1 MLKKILKKV
10 SWSLSGVLVISL
22 LIFFFC
28 LGTLTKI
35 IIENTGSDF
44 LGTPVKI
51 KSISIHPLKGTVD
64 LQLLSL
70 QTPDGFKQK
79 NTFTLD
85 SLQLSIDPSSL
96 FSDTIVIHK
105 IRLNN
110 PHFYY
115 EQGKHSDNIS
125 EILNHI
131 KKNNSASKKIVIKEL
146 LIPQIFIDVTNPE
159 HPEHN
164 IQLTAKDLSFSTKT
178 GKLHLG
184 NISIT
189 NPEKI
194 KSPHLFTLDS
204 ADLLLDPDSLF
215 SDSTII
221 QKIAISSPQL
231 FFEKNGTT
239 DTATEYSALI
249 RTLLFPKTANIVDSL
264 APVQL
269 NTLEIQDF
277 QLYFVHPPS
286 PKQNV
291 HVGFKTLHFSF
302 QSGRLKIDQLA
313 LSNPKAIQTPNLF
326 ELKSAE
332 LQLPKNLLTSTKPF
346 IIQNAHLSQPS
357 LFLEY
362 NFDTGTVPEWRA
374 ILQSFTQKTPTTTAV
389 KPNPKPAAKPTT
401 SPLRLQN
408 IQIDDIQLKMLNT
421 AVINPQSQP
430 KTVAKIDHIQ
440 GIITNGQLAAQHIT
454 IINTLGFQKTNFF
467 ELAEIQATFNPAS
480 LHQAPFTINEIVLY
494 NPIIN
499 LEQTKTQGNIIEW
512 KKSLHQFFPPTKSKA
527 PQQETEK
534 IVAVS
539 SDPVFRLEKL
549 TVTNILV
556 NMTSPLVEPKMLAKF
571 AEKINPTKRL
581 RTDPLP
587 PDSSKTMTLL
597 SVTKCTIEPPKG
609 FVQIKELKLKN
620 PPGFSSA
627 HMLALKETRIN
638 FSPKS
643 SNTQTTQIKEILIN
657 NPQIRFEQKLSV
669 DNFQVFPEFLMA
681 VLSEP
686 QNTLPY
692 RALLAPPI
700 LKNPKNGK
708 KIIITHTLIQ
718 GGNIY
723 SKISKRASAPIPLPK
738 IVISDIG
745 TKEGDASIQNAFTQ
759 IYNRFYDCIK
769 NAIFHTSRK

>member
-125 EILNHI
+125 ETQNQI

-440 GIITNGQLAAQHIT
+440 GTITNGQLAAQHIT

-700 LKNPKNGK
+700 LENPKNGK